1 MGRPKG
7 SKNKPK
13 ATVDTAIE
21 EIRVPKKRGR
31 KPGSR
36 VVGGKVVTSAAKK
49 IADEDDSNYAEK
61 TLESDVFAELDKTS
75 KEDIKKATAKREFKD
90 FHIIMDDYHSGDPER
105 VMRAKEDACENL
117 KAYIAFILIR
127 NFHTYCKMD
136 FQDMM
141 QCGML
146 GILEGLKTYNPDR
159 TMPTTFFKPYIKSE
173 ISTYITEYK
182 NHTTTHYA
190 AILSKLNKAIT
201 YFEANNI
208 PWDNVRLAE
217 YCNIPLISVDKAL
230 KSKEAAISVNYQDSV
245 KNFSED
251 DGLATITH
259 TETTNPEKHC
269 MLDAEKQEI
278 ARVINETL
286 TDSEKFVILARYGFN
301 GNQQSHSQIAK
312 ALGITVLESKA
323 LQQRALNKLRNSS
336 LNEWFGD
343 AYASDSWLEDDI
355 EFFPESESEA
365 DIVETIFGAS
375 PEADVDSKGA

>member
-7 SKNKPK
+7 SKNKVK
-13 ATVDTAIE
+13 KENVNIAATE
-21 EIRVPKKRGR
+21 EVRVPKKRGR
-31 KPGSR
+31 KPGSK
-36 VVGGKVVTSAAKK
+36 VVDGKVVTSGVVKNTK
-49 IADEDDSNYAEK
+49 DEDANYVET
-61 TLESDVFAELDKTS
+61 TLKSDVFAELDKTS
-75 KEDIKKATAKREFKD
+75 KEEIKKATAKREFKD
-90 FHIIMDDYHSGDPER
+90 FHLIMEDYHSGDEKR
-105 VMRAKEDACENL
+105 IMRAKEDAVENL

-141 QCGML
+141 QCGII
-146 GILEGLKTYNPDR
+146 GILEGLKTYDPDR

-173 ISTYITEYK
+173 ISSYITEYK

-190 AILSKLNKAIT
+190 AILSKINKAIT
-201 YFEANNI
+201 YFESNNI

-278 ARVINETL
+278 ARAINETL
-286 TDSEKFVILARYGFN
+286 TDDEKYVILARYGFN
-301 GNQQSHSQIAK
+301 GVQQSHFQIAK
-312 ALGITVLESKA
+312 DLDITVLESKA

-336 LNEWFGD
+336 LSEWFSD
-343 AYASDSWLEDDI
+343 SYANDSWLEDDI
-355 EFFPESESEA
+355 EFFPESEDDVELVETVFNSEA
-365 DIVETIFGAS
+365 
-375 PEADVDSKGA
+375 EAEVKNA